1 VSAKPPPPPQAGQSK
16 PAAAVKSSG
25 FGGCA
30 RRLWDVVTLV
40 GASIVAALWYY
51 YSGLAE
57 TKPDLKSALAIVLLP
72 LFFIVFRRFID
83 RLLIPLQPLRNQIPR
98 LVRLGIGLAVP
109 FLVAN
114 YLYST
119 GSSQFEY
126 MFRTVVVS
134 TLISYIILRNPTT
147 DKAGKFLGALRQ

>member
-1 VSAKPPPPPQAGQSK
+1 VSANPPPPPQVRQSK
-16 PAAAVKSSG
+16 PAAKNNG
-25 FGGCA
+25 YGGCA

-40 GASIVAALWYY
+40 VASIVAALWYY

-98 LVRLGIGLAVP
+98 LVRLGVGLAVP

>member
-1 VSAKPPPPPQAGQSK
+1 MSANPPPPGLAAQDK
-16 PAAAVKSSG
+16 PAAAAKG
-25 FGGCA
+25 GGYGGCV
-30 RRLWDVVTLV
+30 RPLWDVVTLV
-40 GASIVAALWYY
+40 GASIVAGLWYY
-51 YSGLAE
+51 YSSLAE

-83 RLLIPLQPLRNQIPR
+83 RLLVPLQPLRNQIPR

-126 MFRTVVVS
+126 MFRTVVIS
-134 TLISYIILRNPTT
+134 TLISYVILRNPTT

>member
-1 VSAKPPPPPQAGQSK
+1 VSANPPPPPQVRQSK
-16 PAAAVKSSG
+16 PAAKNSG
-25 FGGCA
+25 YGGCA

-40 GASIVAALWYY
+40 VASIVAALWYY

-98 LVRLGIGLAVP
+98 LVRLGVGLAVP

>member
-1 VSAKPPPPPQAGQSK
+1 MSAYSPPPPQGGQIK
-16 PAAAVKSSG
+16 PAAAVKRG
-25 FGGCA
+25 GYGGCA
-30 RRLWDVVTLV
+30 RLLWDVVTLV
-40 GASIVAALWYY
+40 GASMVAALWYY

-57 TKPDLKSALAIVLLP
+57 TKPDLKSALAILLLP
-72 LFFIVFRRFID
+72 LLLIVFRRFID

-114 YLYST
+114 YLYSK

-126 MFRTVVVS
+126 MFRTVVIS

-147 DKAGKFLGALRQ
+147 DKAGKILGALRR